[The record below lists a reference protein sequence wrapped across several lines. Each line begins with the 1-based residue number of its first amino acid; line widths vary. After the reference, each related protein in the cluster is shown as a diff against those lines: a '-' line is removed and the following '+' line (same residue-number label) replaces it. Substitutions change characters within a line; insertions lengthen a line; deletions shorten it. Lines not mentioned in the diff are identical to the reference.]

1 MKLYLVDDN
10 KPFRETLKSY
20 LQEFLSN
27 EIVGE
32 ASDGLEF
39 LDNYKDEAD
48 IILMD
53 INMPGMDG
61 LKATKIG
68 TWNQRSLKIIAVS
81 QYTSI
86 ADLQQLIGVGFKGF
100 VSKTKVFDDME
111 EALDTVY
118 NGGLYF
124 PNELIKA

>member
-20 LQEFLSN
+20 LQEFLSY

-111 EALDTVY
+111 EAIETVY
-118 NGGLYF
+118 TGGLYF